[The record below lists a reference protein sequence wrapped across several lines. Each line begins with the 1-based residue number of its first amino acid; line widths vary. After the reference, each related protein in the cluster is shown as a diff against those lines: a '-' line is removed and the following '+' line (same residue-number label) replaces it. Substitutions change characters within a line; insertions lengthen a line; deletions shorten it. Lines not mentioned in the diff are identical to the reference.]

1 MATTI
6 LAGATIITPRL
17 VEGYEASREGGT
29 IVHKILGRTSPD
41 ITLRPA
47 GTRTGTLTLLFTD
60 ETAANNAWAAV
71 CANGVLQ
78 LVSDERTIGMTFVVP
93 EGQQIGFALDD
104 ATRNHWHVTVPFQEI
119 TP

>member
-1 MATTI
+1 M
-6 LAGATIITPRL
+6 
-17 VEGYEASREGGT
+17 
-29 IVHKILGRTSPD
+29 
-41 ITLRPA
+41 
-47 GTRTGTLTLLFTD
+47 
-60 ETAANNAWAAV
+60 